1 MKYKRI
7 QTLFRIS
14 EYETYLEQLINVMVV
29 IVRSL
34 CLEKILNLR
43 KLIMHLYM
51 VYYAVKAVVGY
62 GIEILIV
69 LKIFIRYHAII

>member
-43 KLIMHLYM
+43 KLIMYLYM

-62 GIEILIV
+62 GIEIQIV
-69 LKIFIRYHAII
+69 LKIFKDIT